1 MFQRIGIIGAGTMGT
16 GMTVDLV
23 LHGLEIILVDIEE
36 EQLERAKAEILQ
48 TVRFAPMLNKKYPR
62 MSEEEV
68 LSLVHATTQLEDVAD
83 CDYIVENVPENWLI
97 KELIY
102 LRLDEIC
109 REETVFGVNT
119 SCISITK
126 VGGVTNRP
134 DRVIGMHFMNP
145 VYMKPSIEVIRGHLT
160 SDETVARAEAFL
172 AQLDKDAIIVNDQT
186 GFVSNRISH
195 LYMNEAA
202 WVVMDG
208 VATSKQVDDIF
219 KKCFGHKMGP
229 LETADLI
236 GLDTVM
242 HSLHVLYEE
251 YQDPKFR
258 CCPLLKKMVD
268 AGECG
273 RKQGKG
279 FYAYSK

>member
-1 MFQRIGIIGAGTMGT
+1 MFQRIGIIGAGTMGI
-16 GMTVDLV
+16 GMAVDLV
-23 LHGLEIILVDIEE
+23 LHGLETVLVDVEE
-36 EQLERAKAEILQ
+36 KHLQRATAEILQ
-48 TVRFAPMLNKKYPR
+48 TVRFAPMLNNKYPR
-62 MSEEEV
+62 MAEDDV
-68 LSLVHATTQLEDVAD
+68 RSLLHTTTQLQDVED
-83 CDYIVENVPENWLI
+83 CDYIVENVPENWSI
-97 KELIY
+97 KEPVY

-109 REETVFGVNT
+109 SEETIFGVNT

-126 VGGVTNRP
+126 VGGITNRP

-145 VYMKPSIEVIRGHLT
+145 VYMKPSIEVIRGYFT
-160 SDETVARAEAFL
+160 SDETVTRAESFL
-172 AQLDKDAIIVNDQT
+172 AQLDKDAIIVKDQT

-208 VATSKQVDDIF
+208 VANPKQVDDLF

-242 HSLHVLYEE
+242 HSLHVLFEE
-251 YQDPKFR
+251 YQDTKFR
-258 CCPLLKKMVD
+258 CCPLLKKMVH

-273 RKQGKG
+273 RKSGKG
-279 FYAYSK
+279 FYTYAK